1 MSRGVK
7 DTKGEQGRARKRDG
21 GRGNR
26 GCVCML
32 PFGSGAKLGVRRV
45 GVAGW
50 EVIGWVVVGMG
61 GTVVVS
67 DTLST
72 DRQGMG

>member
-1 MSRGVK
+1 
-7 DTKGEQGRARKRDG
+7 
-21 GRGNR
+21 
-26 GCVCML
+26 ML
-32 PFGSGAKLGVRRV
+32 PSWSGTKLGVRRV

-50 EVIGWVVVGMG
+50 EVIGWMVEGVG

>member
-1 MSRGVK
+1 MEPEQKGMCVLPSR
-7 DTKGEQGRARKRDG
+7 
-21 GRGNR
+21 
-26 GCVCML
+26 
-32 PFGSGAKLGVRRV
+32 SGAKLGVRKV

-50 EVIGWVVVGMG
+50 EVISWMVVGVG

-72 DRQGMG
+72 DRYIHKHYYLRHAVTFEHRKHLR

>member
-1 MSRGVK
+1 M
-7 DTKGEQGRARKRDG
+7 
-21 GRGNR
+21 
-26 GCVCML
+26 CVL

-50 EVIGWVVVGMG
+50 EVIGWVVGVG
-61 GTVVVS
+61 GTVVVT

>member
-1 MSRGVK
+1 
-7 DTKGEQGRARKRDG
+7 
-21 GRGNR
+21 
-26 GCVCML
+26 ML
-32 PFGSGAKLGVRRV
+32 PFGSGGKLGVRRV

-50 EVIGWVVVGMG
+50 EVTGWVVGVG
-61 GTVVVS
+61 GTMAGT